1 MHNCKTRHASPQLD
15 DESMTFAFWYPKKT
29 GPGLQPATHSLN
41 LLDTCS
47 LSQLFLQRQR
57 LQELLD
63 TEVAYASRQNR
74 VWLERGT
81 VLPVQWGS
89 SPPTNRD
96 KLTTDVRIE
105 FRHYKVD
112 NHGNLIGKPTPW
124 RLCQTLASKDVGTD
138 TEDQVRANAAH
149 FLTVVTDADGTHPRT
164 ECLCDLF
171 QKAKGVFAGDQLHF
185 DSHLKRSGQHCLPR
199 GRRSCLCTACQ
210 RAHRSARHCLRPFQ
224 G

>member
-1 MHNCKTRHASPQLD
+1 M
-15 DESMTFAFWYPKKT
+15 
-29 GPGLQPATHSLN
+29 N

-63 TEVAYASRQNR
+63 TEVAYASRQDR
-74 VWLERGT
+74 VWLERGI

-124 RLCQTLASKDVGTD
+124 RLCQTLASKNVGTD

-149 FLTVVTDADGTHPRT
+149 FLWWLPTPTAPYA
-164 ECLCDLF
+164 LS
-171 QKAKGVFAGDQLHF
+171 VFVIC
-185 DSHLKRSGQHCLPR
+185 SKR
-199 GRRSCLCTACQ
+199 Q
-210 RAHRSARHCLRPFQ
+210 RACTLAPTPL
-224 G
+224 